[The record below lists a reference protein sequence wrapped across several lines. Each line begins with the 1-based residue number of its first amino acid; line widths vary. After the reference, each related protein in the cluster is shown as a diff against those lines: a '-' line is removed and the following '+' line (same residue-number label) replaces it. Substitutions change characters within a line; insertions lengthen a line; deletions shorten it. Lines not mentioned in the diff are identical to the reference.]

1 MECYVR
7 AMVVLDLIA
16 SWWHWV
22 YMDLMGGSVLLMW
35 LFGWEIFLTAIVV
48 VTVWS
53 YAIVV
58 TVWKAVFRR

>member
-1 MECYVR
+1 
-7 AMVVLDLIA
+7 MVILDLIS

-22 YMDLMGGSVLLMW
+22 FKDLMGDSVLLMW
-35 LFGWEIFLTAIVV
+35 LFGWEIFLTPIVV

-58 TVWKAVFRR
+58 TVWNAVFRR

>member
-1 MECYVR
+1 
-7 AMVVLDLIA
+7 MVIQDLIA

-58 TVWKAVFRR
+58 NLWNALFRR

>member
-1 MECYVR
+1 
-7 AMVVLDLIA
+7 MVVLDLIA